1 MGRYKR
7 GTHKSISFKMGQKTN
22 QESCRLVN
30 RGFNIY
36 YRKNA
41 GCPVRQTVAGK
52 KSEKET
58 GQEKLCESSQGVT
71 ETALFSATAPYSLWC
86 FIFRS

>member
-1 MGRYKR
+1 MGRFKR

-30 RGFNIY
+30 LGFTIY
-36 YRKNA
+36 YRENA
-41 GCPVRQTVAGK
+41 GCLVAGK

-58 GQEKLCESSQGVT
+58 EQEKLSESSLGVT
-71 ETALFSATAPYSLWC
+71 ETALSSATTPYRFWC
-86 FIFRS
+86 SIFRR

>member
-22 QESCRLVN
+22 QESCRLVS
-30 RGFNIY
+30 RDSTSIIE
-36 YRKNA
+36 KNA
-41 GCPVRQTVAGK
+41 GCPVRQMVAGK
-52 KSEKET
+52 KSEKEI

-71 ETALFSATAPYSLWC
+71 ETALFSATAPYSLWY
-86 FIFRS
+86 FIFGR